1 MPDFTSSG
9 ERRLHPK
16 SAKGAGSS
24 SGHKQPIR
32 RGKSDAKDVI
42 NDIYDTRMLQVL
54 KDSARGLLGGRGWR
68 IAERDEI
75 EK

>member
-1 MPDFTSSG
+1 MPDFTHSG
-9 ERRLHPK
+9 ERRTHPR
-16 SAKGAGSS
+16 SAKGASS
-24 SGHKQPIR
+24 KLPKR
-32 RGKSDAKDVI
+32 RGKSDAKEVI

-54 KDSARGLLGGRGWR
+54 KDSARGLMGGRGWR